1 MIFFLTRAIKEICDL
16 LSSVTRAPCYA
27 CNKLF
32 TKVLVGALRQV
43 VRTDEA
49 PGRDQSCGQPAAF
62 VGGRCSSQG
71 HSLLGQPT
79 AMRKYIAQ
87 CPQPL
92 RRADEAMG
100 AT

>member
-1 MIFFLTRAIKEICDL
+1 MICNL

-49 PGRDQSCGQPAAF
+49 PGRDQIWGQSA

-71 HSLLGQPT
+71 HSLLGQPA
-79 AMRKYIAQ
+79 AMRKYIA
-87 CPQPL
+87 
-92 RRADEAMG
+92 
-100 AT
+100 